1 MRQSSITLL
10 ALPALIAAELMIY
23 IYAYNKY
30 GILFL
35 LLAGVLST
43 YYGFRLIRSSWN
55 NIFQSALSG
64 RIRSLSI
71 SKALRNPEGLQ
82 YAAIF
87 LLIIPGLLTDLI
99 GLCLSFEA
107 VRKLLPG
114 LVKGEPLSSSQPRH
128 EPKAFDLDPGEWN
141 ATPPQQ

>member
-1 MRQSSITLL
+1 MRQFSITLL
-10 ALPALIAAELMIY
+10 VLPTLIAAELVIY

-30 GILFL
+30 GIFFL

-55 NIFQSALSG
+55 NIFQSALTG

-71 SKALRNPEGLQ
+71 YNALRNPEGLH

-87 LLIIPGLLTDLI
+87 FLIIPGLLTDLI
-99 GLCLSFEA
+99 GFCLSFEA

-114 LVKGEPLSSSQPRH
+114 IVKAAPVSSSQPRH
-128 EPKAFDLDPGEWN
+128 GQKAFDLDPGEWN
-141 ATPPQQ
+141 AMPPQQ

>member
-10 ALPALIAAELMIY
+10 VLPALIAAELMIY

-55 NIFQSALSG
+55 NIIHSALSG

-71 SKALRNPEGLQ
+71 SNALRNPEEWQ

-87 LLIIPGLLTDLI
+87 LLIIPCLLYTSR
-99 GLCLSFEA
+99 CL
-107 VRKLLPG
+107 
-114 LVKGEPLSSSQPRH
+114 
-128 EPKAFDLDPGEWN
+128 
-141 ATPPQQ
+141 

>member
-10 ALPALIAAELMIY
+10 VLPALIAAELMIY

-55 NIFQSALSG
+55 NIFQSALTG

-71 SKALRNPEGLQ
+71 FKALRNPEGLQ

-114 LVKGEPLSSSQPRH
+114 IVKGEPLSSNQPRH
-128 EPKAFDLDPGEWN
+128 GPKAFDLDRGEWN